1 MGTFTGRTVR
11 WLVTAATAGILV
23 SLVAG
28 GPLPAVAD
36 TSAPAPAT
44 TIPSPAGTDPAAPPA
59 TGTAT
64 PSPAPTTT
72 ADPLP
77 SPVTADP
84 TLAEMDAT
92 GNHSMGATVAA
103 NEPSAPSRF
112 RTFAAVSGLPPGIP
126 GLDVSGWQQLT
137 LSDWYT
143 IAGNGAKF
151 AYVKAT
157 EGTDYQSSQFAEQ
170 YNDSYAA
177 GLMHGAYHY
186 ATPNTSSGAAQ
197 ANYFVSNGG
206 GWVNDG
212 RTLPPLLD
220 IEYGPNGNTCWG
232 LTTSAMLSWI
242 RDFSNT
248 VLARVGRLP
257 AIYTTTDW
265 WTRCTGNDSGFGANP
280 LFIARYPSN
289 LASGAGTLPAGW
301 PNYTI
306 WQYGSTG
313 LFPGDQDTFNG
324 TAADLVAFASN
335 GPMVQPITSPII
347 GVGDFNGDGKPD
359 FIARRSDGTLWFY
372 AGTGTVGG
380 MSSPGYQP
388 AVQIG
393 AGWGIYNVLV
403 GAGDLDG
410 DGKPDLIARKPDGT
424 VYAYKGTGKAGVA
437 GGEGYSS
444 AQQIATGWKDY
455 SDITAVGDFNGD
467 GKPDLIG
474 RKADGSLW
482 LIPGTG
488 SISNGG
494 TFGAAVQ
501 IGTNWSI
508 FRVLLGVGDLNKDG
522 KADLIGIGNDNTATF
537 YAGTGTAGYYQPGQ
551 PIALNGLSST
561 DVFATPGDL
570 NGDGYP
576 DILDRTLSGSLMFIG
591 GAGIASS
598 GGYAAAQNAGG
609 VWTQIAEM
617 AVPGDFTGDGK
628 PDALTE
634 AADGTLWLRTGT
646 GSASPVFTGAAKI
659 GWGWNMFRYLVS
671 AGDLNGD
678 GKPDLLGVEPDGTLW
693 FYAGTGRVSGTDSG
707 YQPGI
712 KVGWGWNIFTRVV
725 GVGDLDGDGKPD
737 LLAYRSDGSA
747 VFYGGTGVVDA
758 THQGYRAGVA
768 ITSNLGS
775 VADVS
780 APRDFNGDRKADLIV
795 RRQNG
800 DLWLYPG
807 TGSASSGTVFG
818 SPYRIGTNWSIYSR
832 VIAIGD
838 ADGDGKPDLL
848 GIRPD
853 GNAFFYKGTGT
864 TGSITPGFDA
874 AVVNGSNWTMYR

>member
-1 MGTFTGRTVR
+1 MGTFTSRPLR
-11 WLVTAATAGILV
+11 WLVTAATVGVAM
-23 SLVAG
+23 SLAAG
-28 GPLPAVAD
+28 GPLPAVAE
-36 TSAPAPAT
+36 TAAPTASPTQASTEPAT
-44 TIPSPAGTDPAAPPA
+44 PPTADAPTPTPTPTATTDPA
-59 TGTAT
+59 
-64 PSPAPTTT
+64 
-72 ADPLP
+72 P

-92 GNHSMGATVAA
+92 GNHSMGATVSV
-103 NEPSAPSRF
+103 NEPAAPTRF
-112 RTFAAVSGLPPGIP
+112 RSFAAVSGLPPGIP

-143 IAGNGAKF
+143 IANNGAKF

-197 ANYFVSNGG
+197 ANYFVNNGG
-206 GWVNDG
+206 AWTNDG

-232 LTTSAMLSWI
+232 LNTSAMLSWI

-248 VLARVGRLP
+248 ILARVGRLP
-257 AIYTTTDW
+257 AIYSTTDW

-301 PNYTI
+301 ANYTI

-324 TAADLVAFASN
+324 TAADLAAFASN
-335 GPMVQPITSPII
+335 GPTVQPLSSPII
-347 GVGDFNGDGKPD
+347 GVGDFNSDGKPD

-372 AGTGTVGG
+372 AGTGSVTG
-380 MSSPGYQP
+380 MSNPGYRS

-393 AGWGIYNVLV
+393 AGWGVYNALV

-410 DGKPDLIARKPDGT
+410 DGLPDLIARKPDGS
-424 VYAYKGTGKAGVA
+424 VFAYKGTGKAAVS
-437 GGEGYSS
+437 GGEGYAS
-444 AQQIATGWKDY
+444 AQQVATGWKDY
-455 SDITAVGDFNGD
+455 ADLTAVGDFNGD
-467 GKPDLIG
+467 GRPDLLG
-474 RKADGSLW
+474 RKSDGSLW

-488 SISNGG
+488 RIANGG

-508 FRVLLGVGDLNKDG
+508 FRTLLGIGDLNKDG
-522 KADLIGIGNDNTATF
+522 KRDLIGIGTDNTATF

-551 PIALNGLSST
+551 PIALGGISST

-576 DILDRTLSGSLMFIG
+576 DLLDRTLSGALMFVG
-591 GAGIASS
+591 GAGVAAE
-598 GGYAAAQNAGG
+598 GYSPAQSAGG

-646 GSASPVFTGAAKI
+646 GNVSPAFTGAAKI
-659 GWGWNMFRYLVS
+659 GWGWNIYRYLVS

-678 GKPDLLGVEPDGTLW
+678 GKPDLLGVQPDGTLF
-693 FYAGTGRVSGTDSG
+693 FYAGTGKVSGGDTG
-707 YQPGI
+707 YQPAV
-712 KVGWGWNIFTRVV
+712 KVGWGWNVFTRVV
-725 GVGDLDGDGKPD
+725 GVGDLDGDGKSD
-737 LLAYRSDGSA
+737 LIAYRSDGSA

-758 THQGYRAGVA
+758 NHQGYRAGVP
-768 ITSNLGS
+768 ITSAFGA
-775 VADVS
+775 VADLI
-780 APRDFNGDRKADLIV
+780 APRDFTGDRKADVIV

-807 TGSASSGTVFG
+807 TGSVSSSGVAFG
-818 SPYRIGTNWSIYSR
+818 SPYRIGTNWSIFTR

-838 ADGDGKPDLL
+838 ADGDGKTDLL
-848 GIRPD
+848 GVRMD
-853 GNAFFYKGTGT
+853 GSALFYKGTGN
-864 TGSITPGFDA
+864 TGSISPAFDA
-874 AVVNGSNWTMYR
+874 AVANGSNWGMYR